1 MKPNLH
7 LNASLQLRLDQ
18 IDARLRAVE
27 RLRTKR
33 GRAKHRE
40 AAAYLGK
47 SDEWLRQQN
56 LLGRG
61 PPRNSDGTY
70 NYDELDTYQ
79 SSD

>member
-1 MKPNLH
+1 MKANLH
-7 LNASLQLRLDQ
+7 PNFQRRLDELTE
-18 IDARLRAVE
+18 RVTLLE

-56 LLGRG
+56 LRGAG
-61 PPRNSDGTY
+61 PPRNRDGS
-70 NYDELDTYQ
+70 YDFDLLDLYQ
-79 SSD
+79 SGD